1 MKRPTW
7 ILLVILLVLVGLLIY
22 LNREHNLDTVAE
34 STPVDQV
41 EFLFSDTDG
50 LPTGISISANQG
62 DTVTIKR
69 AEDGSWNLSQPRRTR
84 DPLKQRP
91 HKQPRFV
98 CFPGPRS
105 L

>member
-62 DTVTIKR
+62 GTDVWPSR
-69 AEDGSWNLSQPRRTR
+69 LQPFHHGMGS
-84 DPLKQRP
+84 
-91 HKQPRFV
+91 
-98 CFPGPRS
+98 S